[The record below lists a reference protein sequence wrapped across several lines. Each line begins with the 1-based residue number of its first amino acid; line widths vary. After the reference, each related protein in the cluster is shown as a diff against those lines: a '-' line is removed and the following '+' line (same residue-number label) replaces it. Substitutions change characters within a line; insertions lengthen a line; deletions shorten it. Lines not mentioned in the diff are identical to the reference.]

1 MFINHFWVLDTLV
14 SYIHRESLFTP
25 KIFFVGGRERK
36 KCIIFPIKKIQIKRM
51 WWCKSSFG
59 LNKNREREREKKH
72 SLIIIYFHIMEG
84 TTIGYLFL
92 VEFLVLLVRFSIW
105 IDIWAAAATATA
117 VAAAEQKKI
126 QQLAT
131 TARQRKSRCSLI
143 NLLFRFF
150 SIRFSIWQYF
160 VLDSCS
166 LLHFHSTVFF
176 SIWFILFTFFS
187 INSTF
192 AYFIIIQI
200 ILVSDSVCN
209 KYCFCCWWWWLLY
222 SVCVC
227 MCVFA
232 TTLATIDQTKRTR
245 PSSSMVYHTHNQP
258 KLKKF
263 NTDSQWM
270 YVFHWN
276 ILNLIHTHGFD

>member
-1 MFINHFWVLDTLV
+1 MFINHFWVLDILV

-25 KIFFVGGRERK
+25 KIFFLSGVEKEKKMHNFSNKKKFKSKECGDVNHHHQLGREK
-36 KCIIFPIKKIQIKRM
+36 IKR
-51 WWCKSSFG
+51 
-59 LNKNREREREKKH
+59 ERH

-92 VEFLVLLVRFSIW
+92 VEFLVLSVLFSIW
-105 IDIWAAAATATA
+105 IDIWAAAAATATA

-166 LLHFHSTVFF
+166 LLHFHSPVFF
-176 SIWFILFTFFS
+176 FHLIHFIQFFF

-209 KYCFCCWWWWLLY
+209 KYCFCCWWWWLLLY
-222 SVCVC
+222 SLSVCVC
-227 MCVFA
+227 VCNNISNNRPNQKNQ
-232 TTLATIDQTKRTR
+232 TIIINGI
-245 PSSSMVYHTHNQP
+245 PHTQP
-258 KLKKF
+258 
-263 NTDSQWM
+263 T
-270 YVFHWN
+270 
-276 ILNLIHTHGFD
+276 